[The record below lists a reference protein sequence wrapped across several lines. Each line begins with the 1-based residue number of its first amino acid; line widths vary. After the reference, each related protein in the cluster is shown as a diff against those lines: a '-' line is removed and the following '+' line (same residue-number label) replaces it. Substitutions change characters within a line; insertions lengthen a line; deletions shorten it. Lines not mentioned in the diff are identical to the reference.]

1 MERRAAGS
9 LIACGRPAIY
19 LLLSVCIL
27 SGYTALRNAERLFH
41 VSTLTSGIVPGAS
54 SSRHFHENIAGRTYE
69 DFLCHEPVDV
79 VYTWV
84 NGSDP
89 WMLSNIHHYKALEED
104 EDDASPHSSSTAT
117 FTATASAGGPSEE
130 KEDKANPSRFQD
142 NQELRYSLRSLW
154 RNAGWVRNVYVVTNG
169 QIPSWLNLDHPR
181 LRVVPHHDLYT
192 NLTHLP
198 VFASPSIECHLH
210 RIPGLSERF
219 IYMNDDVFFGKTI
232 HPEDFYS
239 DLVGHRIFLSW
250 PVPNCDE
257 GCPSNWVGDG
267 YCDKPCNNAQ
277 CDFDAGDCAEQ
288 NKKEAAAG
296 YSGGSGGVGTDGSP
310 VADWGEQAAKK
321 PWALATCRES
331 CPDSWLSDKFCDR
344 NCDFAECGFDGMDCI
359 GEGLTNEVRG
369 SLAYTWNRGPAEPAT
384 NASANATAEGVA
396 ETRPLYYAV
405 EATPDHCAR
414 AWDLAAGGAAAGAD
428 LLAAEEYTVPR
439 DVAGVFVNVSCFE
452 GTVVEGSFENDAED
466 LQDELVR
473 VAAVSQHQRLL
484 LVLLKNEVLELFT
497 GRFSLVF
504 EVAGS
509 EGVTTRYSTLFNLTF
524 AGAETA
530 APHVEGGGGDV
541 VTSSVGGV
549 ASGSDATDVA
559 AAPADVGNDAPQDS
573 EDSDNAG
580 AAVASAAAA
589 RKLLGVVEA
598 AEGTDVVRLVN
609 LRPRKQQEKQRPAQ
623 GQQEKGASAG
633 QGRKLLS
640 TEAAQLPLVQGL
652 MGERWLQ
659 HYERQVQLL
668 TGVSADDADAGAVDG
683 DLVRN
688 QRRLLDTFGDS
699 LKHVNKLMSTR
710 FGSTARR
717 VPSHMPHFIDSRV
730 VREMHGEWSEK
741 FDNTSA
747 HRFRSAWDMQYSFAH
762 MYWVTHADDPPSAYR
777 FFDEEIDLNGNGVLD
792 EAELRRTALF
802 FLEHGLTVEELK
814 EAVVPPGYEG
824 LQAVVDELLEKAR
837 GDAGSGSSGSSGGS
851 ASGEGS
857 DARQQRAAAAAE
869 VSAEELGGRLAE
881 LWRANMSNGED
892 VGGGSGEAAPS
903 RYFEFDAGEL
913 LAHAEEG
920 DGDDDVA
927 AAGATPTP
935 TLAAEKTAAATATAV
950 AAGVTGNATREVHC
964 SMVLLPFAAANG
976 SVYFEE
982 HRVCEEVAGTNV
994 TEAPTPEPTPVP
1006 WTTPPTP
1013 VPFVYEAPDTEKH
1026 LTPDY
1031 LRAVKN
1037 LVALAASGVGRTR
1050 LVRSSYTG
1058 RLAGYQF
1065 EDSHMWGLL
1074 SSKFENKKRYK
1085 HTVMDED
1092 EIAFFMI
1099 RDNVTEVQYQ
1109 TDHILYSKKK
1119 FICINDN
1126 INHAASTAKAVK
1138 KLLKDLME
1146 QLFPVPSPFE
1156 KSSDLPQNDYLHTF
1170 EYPSHQRR
1178 KYQWP
1183 DPVPGSGLDPFFLR
1197 SMGYPVFNGSSPLGG
1212 ADATGRN
1219 DTLWSHVEAATPK
1232 VLTPSL
1238 RHARFAVEH
1247 PALFA
1252 QAMWTRILNNTAA
1265 AFVAAVVLFVAG
1277 VKIARA
1283 ALRFVFGPRRAP
1295 PVPAAMAG

>member
-9 LIACGRPAIY
+9 LTSCGRPAIY

-27 SGYTALRNAERLFH
+27 SGYTALRKAERLFH

-89 WMLSNIHHYKALEED
+89 WMLSNIHHYKALEE
-104 EDDASPHSSSTAT
+104 EDADAPPRSSSTAT
-117 FTATASAGGPSEE
+117 FTTTASAGPSEE

-288 NKKEAAAG
+288 NKKEAAG
-296 YSGGSGGVGTDGSP
+296 YGGGSGGVGTDGTP
-310 VADWGEQAAKK
+310 VADWGEAAAKK

-344 NCDFAECGFDGMDCI
+344 NCDFAECGFDGMDCV

-369 SLAYTWNRGPAEPAT
+369 SLAYGWTRGPADAAFSA

-396 ETRPLYYAV
+396 AMRPLYYAV

-414 AWDLAAGGAAAGAD
+414 AWDLAASGAAAGAD
-428 LLAAEEYTVPR
+428 RLAAEEYTVPR
-439 DVAGVFVNVSCFE
+439 DVAGVFVNMSCFE
-452 GTVVEGSFENDAED
+452 GTVVEGSFENDAEE
-466 LQDELVR
+466 LEDELVR

-484 LVLLKNEVLELFT
+484 LVLLKSEVVAVFT

-509 EGVTTRYSTLFNLTF
+509 GGVTTRYSTLFNLTF
-524 AGAETA
+524 TGAETA
-530 APHVEGGGGDV
+530 APHAEAGGDV
-541 VTSSVGGV
+541 VTGSVGG
-549 ASGSDATDVA
+549 AAGSDATDVA
-559 AAPADVGNDAPQDS
+559 AAPAVPVDVGNAAPQDA
-573 EDSDNAG
+573 EDSDGSG

-598 AEGTDVVRLVN
+598 AGEGDVVRLVN
-609 LRPRKQQEKQRPAQ
+609 LRPRTQQKQEKQRPAEE
-623 GQQEKGASAG
+623 QQEKG
-633 QGRKLLS
+633 QRKLLS
-640 TEAAQLPLVQGL
+640 TEAQLPVVQGL

-668 TGVSADDADAGAVDG
+668 TGESADDGAVDG

-730 VREMHGEWSEK
+730 VCEMHGEWSEK

-792 EAELRRTALF
+792 ATELRRTALF
-802 FLEHGLTVEELK
+802 FLEHGLTVEELQ

-837 GDAGSGSSGSSGGS
+837 GEADSGSSSGSSSGGGS
-851 ASGEGS
+851 GASGEGSEGS
-857 DARQQRAAAAAE
+857 DARQRAAAE
-869 VSAEELGGRLAE
+869 VSAEALGGRLAE

-892 VGGGSGEAAPS
+892 VGGGSGEAPPS
-903 RYFEFDAGEL
+903 RYFEFDAGDL

-920 DGDDDVA
+920 DGDDP
-927 AAGATPTP
+927 AAGATPTPTPTPTP
-935 TLAAEKTAAATATAV
+935 TLAAEKAAAATPTVAAA
-950 AAGVTGNATREVHC
+950 AAGVAGNATREVHC

-982 HRVCEEVAGTNV
+982 RRVCEEIAGTNV

-1050 LVRSSYTG
+1050 LVRSSFTG

-1065 EDSHMWGLL
+1065 EDSHLWGLL
-1074 SSKFENKKRYK
+1074 SAKFENKKRYK

-1138 KLLKDLME
+1138 NLLKDLME

-1156 KSSDLPQNDYLHTF
+1156 KSRDLPQNDHLHTF

-1183 DPVPGSGLDPFFLR
+1183 DPVPDSGLDPFFLR
-1197 SMGYPVFNGSSPLGG
+1197 SMGYPEYNGSSPLRG
-1212 ADATGRN
+1212 ADGTGRN

-1238 RHARFAVEH
+1238 RHAKFAVEH

-1252 QAMWTRILNNTAA
+1252 QVCLMRSLPVFKHAHTPHRRCGRAFSTTR
-1265 AFVAAVVLFVAG
+1265 
-1277 VKIARA
+1277 
-1283 ALRFVFGPRRAP
+1283 LRRLCPRQSSLWL
-1295 PVPAAMAG
+1295 G